1 MLLIASPPSTMDSF
15 WDLCQERFR
24 ANLTQQ
30 QFSTW
35 IRPLVF
41 DDASG
46 DVRILAPNHFV
57 MDWVREKF
65 ADSIDGWAQEFYARP
80 MAITYALGKKNTAP
94 RPSPAS
100 STAEIAP
107 ASSRSPGVPAPA
119 QMGLRINPGFNFD
132 NFVSGRAN
140 QLARA
145 AALQIANNPGVAY
158 NPLFVYGGVGLGK
171 THLLQAIGNTVRQA
185 NPDARISYIHANDYV
200 DDVVKAYLNKQFDD
214 LKRRYMSL
222 DLLLID
228 DIQFLAKKDRTQEEF
243 FYVFNSLIENKKQ
256 IVITCDTFPKE
267 ISGLDDRLKSRFAW
281 GLTVAVEPPELEM
294 RVAILLAKAQTENT
308 RLEETVAFFI
318 AKQVRSNVRE
328 LEGALKRVI
337 AFSRFHEKPITLE
350 LVKEA
355 LRDLIASTSRI
366 VSIDNIQ
373 KTVADFYKIKVSDM
387 FSKKRTRNL
396 ARPRQIA
403 MALSKELT
411 NQSLPEIGESFGGRD
426 HTTVIHACRKVTEL
440 RETEVDIGRDYLVLL
455 QSLTG

>member
-1 MLLIASPPSTMDSF
+1 MDSF
-15 WDLCQERFR
+15 WDLCQARFR

-35 IRPLVF
+35 IKPLVF
-41 DDASG
+41 DDTSG

-65 ADSIDGWAQEFYARP
+65 AEHIDTWAQEFYSRP
-80 MAITYALGKKNTAP
+80 VVIIYALGKKTSAP
-94 RPSPAS
+94 RNHAGPA
-100 STAEIAP
+100 TP
-107 ASSRSPGVPAPA
+107 ALMSAPAPA
-119 QMGLRINPGFNFD
+119 AVAAQPGLRINPGFNFD

-145 AALQIANNPGVAY
+145 AALQIADNPGVAY
-158 NPLFVYGGVGLGK
+158 NPLFIYGGVGLGK
-171 THLLQAIGNTVRQA
+171 THLLQAIGNTVRHA

-267 ISGLDDRLKSRFAW
+267 ITGLDDRLKSRFAW

-294 RVAILLAKAQTENT
+294 RVAILLAKAQAENIK
-308 RLEETVAFFI
+308 LDENVAFFI

-337 AFSRFHEKPITLE
+337 AFSRFHEKPISLE

-366 VSIDNIQ
+366 VSIENIQ
-373 KTVADFYKIKVSDM
+373 KTVADFYKIKVADM

-426 HTTVIHACRKVTEL
+426 HTTVIHACRKVAEL
-440 RETEVDIGRDYLVLL
+440 RETEADIGRDYLVLL

>member
-1 MLLIASPPSTMDSF
+1 MQLTAPSPPPMDSF

-41 DDASG
+41 DDANG

-65 ADSIDGWAQEFYARP
+65 AEHIDVWAQEFYARP
-80 MAITYALGKKNTAP
+80 IAITYALGKKVAGPRTPAP
-94 RPSPAS
+94 TVASGYPVPPSANV
-100 STAEIAP
+100 A
-107 ASSRSPGVPAPA
+107 APA
-119 QMGLRINPGFNFD
+119 QIGLRINPGFNFD

-294 RVAILLAKAQTENT
+294 RVAILLAKAQAENT
-308 RLEETVAFFI
+308 RLDENVAFFI

-366 VSIDNIQ
+366 VSIENIQ

-403 MALSKELT
+403 MALAKELT

-426 HTTVIHACRKVTEL
+426 HTTVIHACRKVAEL

>member
-1 MLLIASPPSTMDSF
+1 MDSF

-35 IRPLVF
+35 IKPLVF
-41 DDASG
+41 DDAGG

-65 ADSIDGWAQEFYARP
+65 ADHIDIWAQEFYP
-80 MAITYALGKKNTAP
+80 HPVAITYALGKKNTAA
-94 RPSPAS
+94 RPPQTHVSAGQAGPQPVNA
-100 STAEIAP
+100 AAP
-107 ASSRSPGVPAPA
+107 V
-119 QMGLRINPGFNFD
+119 QVGLRINPGFNFD

-145 AALQIANNPGVAY
+145 AALQIADNPGTAY

-171 THLLQAIGNTVRQA
+171 THLLQAIGNTVRKA

-267 ISGLDDRLKSRFAW
+267 IAGLDDRLKSRFAW

-294 RVAILLAKAQTENT
+294 RVAILLAKAQVENT
-308 RLEETVAFFI
+308 QLDENVAFFI

-366 VSIDNIQ
+366 VSIENIQ
-373 KTVADFYKIKVSDM
+373 KTVADFYKIKVADM

-403 MALSKELT
+403 MALAKELT

-426 HTTVIHACRKVTEL
+426 HTTVIHACRKVAEL

>member
-1 MLLIASPPSTMDSF
+1 MQLTAPHPSTMDSF

-24 ANLTQQ
+24 ATLTQQ

-35 IRPLVF
+35 IKPLVF
-41 DDASG
+41 DDTGG

-65 ADSIDGWAQEFYARP
+65 AEHINGWAQEFYAHP
-80 MAITYALGKKNTAP
+80 VDITYALGKKTGAP
-94 RPSPAS
+94 RPRPAS
-100 STAEIAP
+100 GAPMNAAPAPVAIAP
-107 ASSRSPGVPAPA
+107 AQV
-119 QMGLRINPGFNFD
+119 GLRINPGFNFD

-145 AALQIANNPGVAY
+145 AALQIADNPGVAY
-158 NPLFVYGGVGLGK
+158 NPLFIYGGVGLGK
-171 THLLQAIGNTVRQA
+171 THLLQAIGNTVRNA

-294 RVAILLAKAQTENT
+294 RVAILLAKAQAESIKLDEN
-308 RLEETVAFFI
+308 VAFFI

-366 VSIDNIQ
+366 VSIENIQ
-373 KTVADFYKIKVSDM
+373 KTVADFYKIKVADM

-403 MALSKELT
+403 MALAKELT

-426 HTTVIHACRKVTEL
+426 HTTVIHACRKVAEL
-440 RETEVDIGRDYLVLL
+440 RETEADIGRDYLVLL

>member
-1 MLLIASPPSTMDSF
+1 MDSF

-24 ANLTQQ
+24 ASLTQQ

-35 IRPLVF
+35 IKPLVF

-46 DVRILAPNHFV
+46 EVRILAPNHFV

-65 ADSIDGWAQEFYARP
+65 AEHIDVWAQEFYTHP
-80 MAITYALGKKNTAP
+80 VAITYALGKKPAAL
-94 RPSPAS
+94 RPP
-100 STAEIAP
+100 TAP
-107 ASSRSPGVPAPA
+107 ASAANPVSPPVGAAVPA
-119 QMGLRINPGFNFD
+119 QTGMRINPGFTFD

-171 THLLQAIGNTVRQA
+171 THLLQAIGNTVRLA

-294 RVAILLAKAQTENT
+294 RVAILLAKAQAENT
-308 RLEETVAFFI
+308 RLDENVAFFI

-366 VSIDNIQ
+366 VSIENIQ
-373 KTVADFYKIKVSDM
+373 KTVADFYKIKVADM

-426 HTTVIHACRKVTEL
+426 HTTVIHACRKVAEL
-440 RETEVDIGRDYLVLL
+440 RETEADIGRDYLVLL

>member
-1 MLLIASPPSTMDSF
+1 MDSF

-24 ANLTQQ
+24 ASLTQQ

-41 DDASG
+41 DDADG

-65 ADSIDGWAQEFYARP
+65 ADNIDGWAQEFYARP
-80 MAITYALGKKNTAP
+80 IAITYALGKKSTAP
-94 RPSPAS
+94 RSPAS
-100 STAEIAP
+100 TRMAAAP
-107 ASSRSPGVPAPA
+107 SNGSASVAAPT
-119 QMGLRINPGFNFD
+119 QIGLRINPGFNFD

-267 ISGLDDRLKSRFAW
+267 ITGLDDRLKSRFAW

-294 RVAILLAKAQTENT
+294 RVAILLAKAQSENT
-308 RLEETVAFFI
+308 RLEENVAFFI

-366 VSIDNIQ
+366 VSIENIQ
-373 KTVADFYKIKVSDM
+373 KTVADFYKLKVSDM

-426 HTTVIHACRKVTEL
+426 HTTVIHACRKVAEL

>member
-1 MLLIASPPSTMDSF
+1 MDSF

-24 ANLTQQ
+24 ATLTQQ

-35 IRPLVF
+35 IKPLVF
-41 DDASG
+41 DETGG

-65 ADSIDGWAQEFYARP
+65 AEHINGWAQEFYAHP
-80 MAITYALGKKNTAP
+80 VDITYALGKKTGAP
-94 RPSPAS
+94 RPRPAS
-100 STAEIAP
+100 GAPMNAAPAPAAIAP
-107 ASSRSPGVPAPA
+107 AQV
-119 QMGLRINPGFNFD
+119 GLRINPGFNFD

-158 NPLFVYGGVGLGK
+158 NPLFIYGGVGLGK
-171 THLLQAIGNTVRQA
+171 THLLQAIGNTVRNA

-294 RVAILLAKAQTENT
+294 RVAILLAKAQAESIKLDEN
-308 RLEETVAFFI
+308 VAFFI

-366 VSIDNIQ
+366 VSIENIQ
-373 KTVADFYKIKVSDM
+373 KTVADFYKIKVADM

-403 MALSKELT
+403 MALAKELT

-426 HTTVIHACRKVTEL
+426 HTTVIHACRKVAEL
-440 RETEVDIGRDYLVLL
+440 RETEADIGRDYLVLL

>member
-1 MLLIASPPSTMDSF
+1 MDAF

-24 ANLTQQ
+24 ASLTQQ

-35 IRPLVF
+35 IKPLLF
-41 DDASG
+41 EHAGND

-65 ADSIDGWAQEFYARP
+65 AEHIETWAHEFHGKPVAVE
-80 MAITYALGKKNTAP
+80 YALTRKPVAPRTAP
-94 RPSPAS
+94 PPS
-100 STAEIAP
+100 AP
-107 ASSRSPGVPAPA
+107 TVPAPVA
-119 QMGLRINPGFNFD
+119 AAPTGGGIRINPAFNFD

-145 AALQIANNPGVAY
+145 AALQISDNPGVAY

-171 THLLQAIGNTVRQA
+171 THLLQAIGNTVRQN
-185 NPDARISYIHANDYV
+185 NPDARIHYIHANDYV

-222 DLLLID
+222 DLLLVD

-267 ISGLDDRLKSRFAW
+267 ITGLDDRLKSRFAW

-294 RVAILLAKAQTENT
+294 RVAILLAKAREDQVKLDES
-308 RLEETVAFFI
+308 VAFFI

-328 LEGALKRVI
+328 LEGALKRVV
-337 AFSRFHEKPITLE
+337 AFSRFHEKPITLD

-355 LRDLIASTSRI
+355 LRDLIAASSRI
-366 VSIDNIQ
+366 VSIENIQ
-373 KTVADFYKIKVSDM
+373 KTVADYYKIKVADM

-396 ARPRQIA
+396 ARPRQVA
-403 MALSKELT
+403 MALAKELT

-426 HTTVIHACRKVTEL
+426 HTTVIHACRKVAEL
-440 RETEVDIGRDYLVLL
+440 RETEADIGRDYLVLL
-455 QSLTG
+455 QTLTG

>member
-1 MLLIASPPSTMDSF
+1 MDSF

-24 ANLTQQ
+24 ASLTQQ

-41 DDASG
+41 DDAGG

-65 ADSIDGWAQEFYARP
+65 ADNIDGWAQEFYARP
-80 MAITYALGKKNTAP
+80 IAITYALGKKSAAP
-94 RPSPAS
+94 RP
-100 STAEIAP
+100 P
-107 ASSRSPGVPAPA
+107 ASSRMAASPSNEPARIVLPA
-119 QMGLRINPGFNFD
+119 QIGLRINPGFNFD

-267 ISGLDDRLKSRFAW
+267 ITGLDDRLKSRFAW

-294 RVAILLAKAQTENT
+294 RVAILLAKAQ
-308 RLEETVAFFI
+308 
-318 AKQVRSNVRE
+318 
-328 LEGALKRVI
+328 
-337 AFSRFHEKPITLE
+337 
-350 LVKEA
+350 
-355 LRDLIASTSRI
+355 
-366 VSIDNIQ
+366 
-373 KTVADFYKIKVSDM
+373 
-387 FSKKRTRNL
+387 
-396 ARPRQIA
+396 
-403 MALSKELT
+403 
-411 NQSLPEIGESFGGRD
+411 
-426 HTTVIHACRKVTEL
+426 
-440 RETEVDIGRDYLVLL
+440 
-455 QSLTG
+455 

>member
-1 MLLIASPPSTMDSF
+1 MNAF

-24 ANLTQQ
+24 ASLTQQ

-35 IRPLVF
+35 IKPLVF
-41 DDASG
+41 EDAG
-46 DVRILAPNHFV
+46 DEVRILAPNHFV

-65 ADSIDGWAQEFYARP
+65 SEHIDGWAQEYFSHP
-80 MAITYALGKKNTAP
+80 VAITYALGKKPARP
-94 RPSPAS
+94 R
-100 STAEIAP
+100 AP
-107 ASSRSPGVPAPA
+107 AAAPATTPAPA
-119 QMGLRINPGFNFD
+119 VPAAAQPGLRINPAFTFD
-132 NFVSGRAN
+132 TFVSGRAN

-145 AALQIANNPGVAY
+145 AALQIAENPGHAY
-158 NPLFVYGGVGLGK
+158 NPLFIYGGVGLGK
-171 THLLQAIGNTVRQA
+171 THLLQAIGNSVLQH
-185 NPDARISYIHANDYV
+185 NPTAHINYIHANDYV

-267 ISGLDDRLKSRFAW
+267 ITGLDDRLKSRFAW

-294 RVAILLAKAQTENT
+294 RVAILLAKAQAEAIRLDEN
-308 RLEETVAFFI
+308 VAFFI

-366 VSIDNIQ
+366 VSIENIQ
-373 KTVADFYKIKVSDM
+373 KTVADFYKIKVADM
-387 FSKKRTRNL
+387 YSKKRTRNL

-403 MALSKELT
+403 MALAKELT
-411 NQSLPEIGESFGGRD
+411 NLSLPEIGESFGGRD
-426 HTTVIHACRKVTEL
+426 HTTVIHACRKVAEL
-440 RETEVDIGRDYLVLL
+440 RETETDIGRDYLVLL
-455 QSLTG
+455 QTLTG

>member
-1 MLLIASPPSTMDSF
+1 MQLLANPQSTMDSF

-35 IRPLVF
+35 IRPLIF
-41 DDASG
+41 DDAG
-46 DVRILAPNHFV
+46 DAVRILAPNHFV

-65 ADSIDGWAQEFYARP
+65 SEHIDVWAQEFYARP
-80 MAITYALGKKNTAP
+80 IAITYALGKKTTAP
-94 RPSPAS
+94 RTPVATATGTPS
-100 STAEIAP
+100 AP
-107 ASSRSPGVPAPA
+107 NPVSVAAPA
-119 QMGLRINPGFNFD
+119 QVGLRINPGFNFD

-145 AALQIANNPGVAY
+145 AALQIAENPGVAY

-185 NPDARISYIHANDYV
+185 NPNARISYIHANDYV

-294 RVAILLAKAQTENT
+294 RVAILLAKAQAENT
-308 RLEETVAFFI
+308 RLDENVAFFI

-337 AFSRFHEKPITLE
+337 AFSRFHEKSITLE

-366 VSIDNIQ
+366 VSIENIQ

-403 MALSKELT
+403 MALAKELT

-426 HTTVIHACRKVTEL
+426 HTTVIHACRKVAEL